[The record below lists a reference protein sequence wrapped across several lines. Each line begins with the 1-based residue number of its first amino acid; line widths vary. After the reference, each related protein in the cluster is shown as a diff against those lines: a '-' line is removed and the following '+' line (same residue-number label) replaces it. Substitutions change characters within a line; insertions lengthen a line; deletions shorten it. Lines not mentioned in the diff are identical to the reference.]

1 MGIFEELQEIE
12 RKLQSDTDSDPP
24 VAATR
29 QDLIET
35 RNNLIGEVRA
45 IADLI
50 DGIVD
55 LLVLKGI
62 TTDAEVRLAF
72 QLVQRFESSDGSFEE
87 YLASR
92 RKYLQSLL

>member
-12 RKLQSDTDSDPP
+12 RKLQSDIDSNPP

-35 RNNLIGEVRA
+35 RNNLMGEVRA

-87 YLASR
+87 YLANR

>member
-1 MGIFEELQEIE
+1 MGEI
-12 RKLQSDTDSDPP
+12 
-24 VAATR
+24 
-29 QDLIET
+29 
-35 RNNLIGEVRA
+35 RA

-87 YLASR
+87 YLANR

>member
-1 MGIFEELQEIE
+1 MGIFEEIQEIE
-12 RKLQSDTDSDPP
+12 RRLKADEEDAPRSVSSVEL
-24 VAATR
+24 VE
-29 QDLIET
+29 L
-35 RNNLIGEVRA
+35 RNNLMGEIRA

-87 YLASR
+87 YLANR

>member
-1 MGIFEELQEIE
+1 MGIFEEIQEIE
-12 RKLQSDTDSDPP
+12 RRLKADEEDAPRSVSSVEL
-24 VAATR
+24 VE
-29 QDLIET
+29 L
-35 RNNLIGEVRA
+35 RNNLMGEIRA